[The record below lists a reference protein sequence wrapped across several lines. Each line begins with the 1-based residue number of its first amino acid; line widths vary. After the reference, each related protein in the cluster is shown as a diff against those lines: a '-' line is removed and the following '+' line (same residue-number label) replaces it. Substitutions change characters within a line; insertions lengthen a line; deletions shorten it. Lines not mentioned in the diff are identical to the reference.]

1 MIATAKKAKPVG
13 DVTRTA
19 RAKSLV
25 QRLQDAGGK
34 RAVIDFDSDGVK
46 DLQKLLSAGYAS
58 TQREAVLKAVKEA
71 AKIVDKTP

>member
-1 MIATAKKAKPVG
+1 MAVAKKQKPVG

-25 QRLQDAGGK
+25 QRLQEAGGK
-34 RAVIDFDSDGVK
+34 RAVIDFDADGVQ

-71 AKIVDKTP
+71 AKKVANSS

>member
-1 MIATAKKAKPVG
+1 MATAKKVKSVG

-25 QRLQDAGGK
+25 QRLQEAGGK
-34 RAVIDFDSDGVK
+34 RAVIDFDADGVQ

-58 TQREAVLKAVKEA
+58 TQREAVLKTVKEA
-71 AKIVDKTP
+71 AKKL

>member
-1 MIATAKKAKPVG
+1 MAAAKKQKPVG

-34 RAVIDFDSDGVK
+34 RAVIDFDVDGVQ
-46 DLQKLLSAGYAS
+46 DLQKLLAAGYGS
-58 TQREAVLKAVKEA
+58 TQREVVLKAVKEA
-71 AKIVDKTP
+71 AKNVG